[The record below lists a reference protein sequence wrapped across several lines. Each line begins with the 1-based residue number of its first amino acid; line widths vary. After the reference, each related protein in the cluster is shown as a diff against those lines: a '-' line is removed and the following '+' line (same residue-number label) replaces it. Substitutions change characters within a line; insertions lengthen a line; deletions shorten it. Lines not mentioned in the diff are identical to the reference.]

1 VRSVESE
8 LKQPLDAAA
17 VREIVVELE
26 ARIGARFPTRG
37 LRGVANDLLVLLD
50 QVGGLP
56 AGVQNRVRLARVAS
70 RAVMGLILA
79 GTVLAIVLAAKDA
92 IISDGKITNSLDVLP
107 LIETLINDVVFAGI
121 AVFFLYSF
129 PERLQRG
136 RLLNLLH
143 QLRSTAHIIDM
154 HQLSKDPEQLRP
166 SFVPTPASKP
176 LELTRDEMERYLD
189 YCSELLALVGKTAAL
204 CAEESRDDVV
214 LDTVSTI
221 ETLCVG
227 ISRKIWQKIS
237 NLPSPEDAVPPNRG
251 SAQAVEYPEL
261 RPPRG

>member
-1 VRSVESE
+1 VESE
-8 LKQPLDAAA
+8 LKEPLDAAA

-37 LRGVANDLLVLLD
+37 LRGVANDLLTLLD
-50 QVGGLP
+50 QVGRLP
-56 AGVQNRVRLARVAS
+56 AGVQNRVRIARVAS
-70 RAVMGLILA
+70 RAVMALILA
-79 GTVLAIVLAAKDA
+79 GTVLALVLAAKDA
-92 IISDGKITNSLDVLP
+92 VFDADGEIASSLDVLP

-143 QLRSTAHIIDM
+143 QLRSIAHIIDM

-176 LELTRDEMERYLD
+176 LELTRDQMERYLD

-221 ETLCVG
+221 ETLTVG
-227 ISRKIWQKIS
+227 ISRKIWQKIGT
-237 NLPSPEDAVPPNRG
+237 LPSPDEPVSPPAAG
-251 SAQAVEYPEL
+251 T
-261 RPPRG
+261 

>member
-1 VRSVESE
+1 VDVAVKE
-8 LKQPLDAAA
+8 PLEADA
-17 VREIVVELE
+17 VREVVVELE
-26 ARIGARFPTRG
+26 TRIAARFPHRG
-37 LRGVANDLLVLLD
+37 LRQVAADLAVLVD
-50 QVGGLP
+50 AVETSTTETQG
-56 AGVQNRVRLARVAS
+56 RVRVARIAS
-70 RAVMGLILA
+70 RVVMVLILG
-79 GTVLAIVLAAKDA
+79 GTLVALAFAFKDA
-92 IISDGKITNSLDVLP
+92 VVDPEGDIRSSLDVLP
-107 LIETLINDVVFAGI
+107 LIETTINDIVFAGI

-129 PERLQRG
+129 PERVQRG

-154 HQLSKDPEQLRP
+154 HQLTKDPEQLKS
-166 SFVPTPASKP
+166 SFVPSSASRP

-214 LDTVSTI
+214 LDTVSTV

-237 NLPSPEDAVPPNRG
+237 NLPASEDAVPPPPS
-251 SAQAVEYPEL
+251 SAKPVEYPEL
-261 RPPRG
+261 RPPRL